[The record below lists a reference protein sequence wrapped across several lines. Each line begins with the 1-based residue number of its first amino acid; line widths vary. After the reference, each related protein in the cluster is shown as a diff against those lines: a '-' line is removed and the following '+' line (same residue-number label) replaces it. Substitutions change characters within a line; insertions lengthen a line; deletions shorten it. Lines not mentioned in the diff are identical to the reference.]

1 MRGHVRAV
9 VLNLRGA
16 VLCLG
21 LGNSLPPPPFT
32 DNWRR
37 MLGQISGDQESRLIR
52 ELLRL
57 TLPLKSAR
65 IKSLGVP
72 VGKPCS
78 KFLETAFLGLPF

>member
-1 MRGHVRAV
+1 
-9 VLNLRGA
+9 
-16 VLCLG
+16 
-21 LGNSLPPPPFT
+21 
-32 DNWRR
+32 